1 MLPHLHPTPAQQR
14 ILALVSPP
22 PPLFNPTA
30 STAPRRQ
37 LPWLVHSFLRGPHPH
52 PGPAQQDYS
61 PSAVQAGR
69 FPTSKPDGPRSP
81 ACDDYSHPSRSSR
94 KLQRRHHINSL
105 IQKAKWVRS
114 SRFASSPQCT
124 ILHKNATLH
133 NHQPPATNHYPRR
146 ATAPPPPPPPPK
158 TSIAPKATPAP
169 RYSNT
174 RPAPRAQHSMTNR
187 LA

>member
-146 ATAPPPPPPPPK
+146 ATPPPPPP
-158 TSIAPKATPAP
+158 

-174 RPAPRAQHSMTNR
+174 KPPPRAPHSMTNR